1 VHEVSAEL
9 PERTVETAPPAGR
22 KLDTVS
28 SKIPSILAILVLLAV
43 SAVLGA
49 CSRKAGGAAGGANST
64 VMQSGEPARARI
76 ASPAKGSTSDTKE
89 IPMST
94 RKFEKPSD
102 ADLRRRLTPMQ
113 YEVTQHD
120 ATEPPFQ
127 NAFWD
132 NHKQGLYVDVA
143 TGEPLFSSLDKFDSG
158 TGWPSFV
165 RPVDPKRVV
174 THEDRTLGRVRTEV
188 RSRDGNSH
196 LGHVFDDGPAPT
208 GLRYCINSA
217 SLRFIP
223 VERLAAEGYGDFAPT
238 FANPGAAPSADHENA
253 CVTPKTGEDAG
264 CETTLETI
272 VLAGGCFWG
281 MEEIIRKIP
290 GVIETEVG
298 YAGGTTKAPRYE
310 SVKTGKTGHAESV
323 RIVFD
328 PQKLS
333 LETLLEKWFFK
344 MHDPTTKDRQGNDV
358 GTQYRSAIFVS
369 SPEQRK
375 VAEAVKSRVNASGK
389 WKAPVVTEITAASDF
404 TPAEDYHQDYLEKN
418 PGGYTCHYMRD

>member
-1 VHEVSAEL
+1 
-9 PERTVETAPPAGR
+9 
-22 KLDTVS
+22 
-28 SKIPSILAILVLLAV
+28 
-43 SAVLGA
+43 
-49 CSRKAGGAAGGANST
+49 
-64 VMQSGEPARARI
+64 
-76 ASPAKGSTSDTKE
+76 
-89 IPMST
+89 MST

-102 ADLRRRLTPMQ
+102 GDLRKRLTPMQ

-127 NAFWD
+127 NAFWN
-132 NHKQGLYVDVA
+132 NHEHGLYVDVA
-143 TGEPLFSSLDKFDSG
+143 SGEPLFSSVDKFDSG

-165 RPVDPKRVV
+165 RPVDPKRVI

-196 LGHVFDDGPAPT
+196 LGHVFEDGPAPT

-223 VERLAAEGYGDFAPT
+223 VSRLAAEGYGEFAPS
-238 FANPGAAPSADHENA
+238 FSNPGASPSTDHDNA
-253 CVTPKTGEDAG
+253 CVTPKSGEDAG

-281 MEEIIRKIP
+281 MEDILRKVP
-290 GVIETEVG
+290 GVVETEVG
-298 YAGGTTKAPRYE
+298 YAGGTTKAPTYE
-310 SVKTGKTGHAESV
+310 NVKTGRTGHAESI

-328 PQKLS
+328 PKTLS
-333 LETLLEKWFFK
+333 LETLLERWFFK

-358 GTQYRSAIFVS
+358 GTQYRSAVFVS

-375 VAEAVKSRVNASGK
+375 VAEAVKARVNASGK
-389 WKAPVVTEITAASDF
+389 WKAPVVTEIANAGEF
-404 TPAEDYHQDYLEKN
+404 TPAEDYHQDYLEKH
-418 PGGYTCHYMRD
+418 PGGYTCHFLRD